1 MQDKLSSQMEDKTKE
16 NVQYNDAIMM
26 EVGISNTE

>member
-16 NVQYNDAIMM
+16 NVQYTDAVMM